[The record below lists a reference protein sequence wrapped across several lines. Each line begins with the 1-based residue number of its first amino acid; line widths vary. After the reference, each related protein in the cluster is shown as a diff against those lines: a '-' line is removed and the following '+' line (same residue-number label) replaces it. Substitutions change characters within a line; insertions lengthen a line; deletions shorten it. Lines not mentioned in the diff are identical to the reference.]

1 MSKHRQHGLK
11 ICKWLVPGVGFLALM
26 ACGGGKSTEN
36 GGLPLPTIINNGY
49 FVDAAVEGIQ
59 YSSGTASGTT
69 GANGEMQYQVGKTFE
84 ARLGN
89 VLIGKTLGAEVITPV
104 DFISGKHT
112 GDATVQNISR
122 FLVYLDYDNNMVNG
136 IQISSYL
143 QQAATDWTVRFQSQ
157 YFVSDIDR
165 DVTPDVLAE
174 NLNANALVD
183 SGTIQKHLNASIA
196 CAYTGAYSGTYSQTD
211 GTANNGE
218 WRFFLKPD
226 GTILALTKTPST
238 VYRHTGTILY
248 DATNARNLKPIY
260 FDSATGQP
268 VLDVNTGNPTFDLS
282 TNIPVIRSD
291 HSAELR
297 FDNTQALDAIG
308 VNLSFVYSASLDATH
323 RYEFDSNSTE
333 NGIVISGNWNADY
346 GIDGATVSQKGI
358 FLGSS
363 VRTTLDP
370 NTYPTTDWTYYRGIL
385 ETGSML
391 GEIQIAVQRT
401 TGNIVARALE
411 VTVTGQ
417 LDASQ
422 FVDTVSGY
430 TGNAN
435 NITTDANGI
444 ITAASVT
451 INGNDLILS
460 SSNPLDPLGSTII
473 TGNWGAD
480 GKLTACRETI
490 LPTP

>member
-1 MSKHRQHGLK
+1 MSKYRHHGLK
-11 ICKWLVPGVGFLALM
+11 VLKRLVPSVGFLAM
-26 ACGGGKSTEN
+26 TACGGGN
-36 GGLPLPTIINNGY
+36 PADDGGTTLPTIINDGY

-104 DFISGKHT
+104 DFVSGKHT

-143 QQAATDWTVRFQSQ
+143 QQAANDWTVRFQPK

-218 WRFFLKPD
+218 LRFFLKPD
-226 GTILALTKTPST
+226 GTMLALTKTPST

-260 FDSATGQP
+260 FDPATGQP
-268 VLDVNTGNPTFDLS
+268 VLDDKGDPTFDLS
-282 TNIPVIRSD
+282 ANIPVIRND
-291 HSAELR
+291 HAAELR

-308 VNLSFVYSASLDATH
+308 VDLSFVYSASLDATH
-323 RYEFDSNSTE
+323 HYEFDSNSTE

-370 NTYPTTDWTYYRGIL
+370 NTYPSTDWTYYRGIL
-385 ETGSML
+385 ETSTML
-391 GEIQIAVQRT
+391 GEIQIAVQNT

-422 FVDTVSGY
+422 FVDTVSDY
-430 TGNAN
+430 TGNAT

-444 ITAASVT
+444 ITAADVM
-451 INGNDLILS
+451 INGNNLTLS
-460 SSNPLDPLGSTII
+460 SINPLDHLGSTII
-473 TGNWGAD
+473 TGDWGVG
-480 GKLTACRETI
+480 GKLTVCREFI
-490 LPTP
+490 LPAP